1 MSFAE
6 KLEEIM
12 EYAHLTQTDIADKL
26 GVTQAHVSALLSGK
40 RQPSRK
46 LEQRLKEKF
55 MIFESWWVS
64 GEGEIMSED
73 YFEDEERK
81 ERYEGYR
88 KIIEIFYLPETV
100 SIADEID
107 CLIYDMSQRERT
119 KIAAK
124 IFDFLEQLSA
134 NVNSGDIING

>member
-73 YFEDEERK
+73 YFEAEERK

-88 KIIEIFYLPETV
+88 KIIEIFYLAETV

-107 CLIYDMSQRERT
+107 CLIYDMPQRERT

>member
-73 YFEDEERK
+73 YFEAEERK

-107 CLIYDMSQRERT
+107 CLIYDMPQRERT